1 MIIIGRL
8 INRFLAELYITL
20 GLNGG
25 LHVLVSRIAEIFVVE
40 AE

>member
-8 INRFLAELYITL
+8 INRLLAELYITL

-25 LHVLVSRIAEIFVVE
+25 LQVLVSRIAGIFDVE
-40 AE
+40 AD